1 MVQPPTPGTSL
12 DQDAG
17 VDKDYGLYQASD
29 ESSEEEEALMSYK
42 ADSISTIVLE
52 NAKLIIHRLYKL
64 SFKIR
69 NPATRLGFS
78 RARSYCAIDG
88 ETGVDLMKRYAY
100 FDLRHVAE
108 IMARY
113 WRMSPEQCENCD
125 LVLRLARA
133 NTNRRRQFGQWW
145 RHRPKLQNVE
155 KAFTQGMENDSN
167 VKAVPSLLKAPR
179 AIEKGIPSLPYAATR
194 LDEKNINLNDTDSAV
209 SSSSHAI
216 GFTGNY
222 EDNVSIQ
229 PLPRNFCTGKEF
241 ECPFCHILCSN
252 RICNKTA
259 WE

>member
-1 MVQPPTPGTSL
+1 
-12 DQDAG
+12 
-17 VDKDYGLYQASD
+17 
-29 ESSEEEEALMSYK
+29 MSYK

-52 NAKLIIHRLYKL
+52 NAKLIIDRLYKL

-113 WRMSPEQCENCD
+113 WRMSPEECENCG

-133 NTNRRRQFGQWW
+133 NTNRRRQFGQWR
-145 RHRPKLQNVE
+145 RHRLKLENVE
-155 KAFTQGMENDSN
+155 KALTQRMETDSN
-167 VKAVPSLLKAPR
+167 IKAVPSLLKAPR
-179 AIEKGIPSLPYAATR
+179 AIEKGVPSLPYTATR
-194 LDEKNINLNDTDSAV
+194 LDENNINLNDTDSAV

-216 GFTGNY
+216 SFAENH
-222 EDNVSIQ
+222 EHDVIIQ
-229 PLPRNFCTGKEF
+229 PLPKKFCTGKEF
-241 ECPFCHILCSN
+241 ECPFCHILCSK